1 MNNPAQGM
9 TQQQLIN
16 SANQQIGMNNPAQ
29 GMTQQQITQHANN
42 MYNQQYV
49 QYANHIAYGQLQQQN
64 QIYSGRSQLWP
75 QEDWVFNGRAY
86 NITDFAEVVYGDT
99 PERTAFLLK
108 YTKEK

>member
-9 TQQQLIN
+9 TQQQLI
-16 SANQQIGMNNPAQ
+16 QQYHQNFHPAQ
-29 GMTQQQITQHANN
+29 GMTQGMTQQQLSN
-42 MYNQQYV
+42 MANQQFTQ
-49 QYANHIAYGQLQQQN
+49 QYHQNFQQMGLNQIY

-86 NITDFAEVVYGDT
+86 DITDFAEVVYGDT

>member
-1 MNNPAQGM
+1 MSNNINPAQGM
-9 TQQQLIN
+9 TW
-16 SANQQIGMNNPAQ
+16 
-29 GMTQQQITQHANN
+29 QQITQHANN

-49 QYANHIAYGQLQQQN
+49 QYANHIAYG
-64 QIYSGRSQLWP
+64 QLWP

>member
-29 GMTQQQITQHANN
+29 GMTWQQITQHANN
-42 MYNQQYV
+42 MYNQQY
-49 QYANHIAYGQLQQQN
+49 
-64 QIYSGRSQLWP
+64 
-75 QEDWVFNGRAY
+75 
-86 NITDFAEVVYGDT
+86 T